1 MQTAVAAAAASAA
14 EKGAEATRWK
24 RRCVAWGVRSRSL
37 QVRRYPHC
45 AMCERRVD
53 SGMATAKQA
62 HVTSPASGPCHARTL
77 AVSWL
82 FFFLSQVTCELKAAA
97 AAARAT
103 KAEAEARAAR
113 ETAARE
119 LTEAR
124 ETAARELA
132 EARKTRATTIRRVRI
147 ASLRKQES

>member
-1 MQTAVAAAAASAA
+1 
-14 EKGAEATRWK
+14 
-24 RRCVAWGVRSRSL
+24 
-37 QVRRYPHC
+37 
-45 AMCERRVD
+45 MCERRVD